1 MKSWN
6 RMQDAVAVVLGVF
19 AALSPMWLDT
29 TDRAMWSLVV
39 LGVLVALSGLAHM
52 ARPDMAMADYAMGV
66 FGVLMFI
73 SPWVMNFDALRG
85 ASWTAWVVGVG
96 RQRFVDAVSAGMR
109 FRCATHWDNEWLRAG
124 QHVSPATWAAQSSV
138 RSRWP

>member
-52 ARPDMAMADYAMGV
+52 ARPDMAMADYAMG
-66 FGVLMFI
+66 
-73 SPWVMNFDALRG
+73 
-85 ASWTAWVVGVG
+85 
-96 RQRFVDAVSAGMR
+96 R
-109 FRCATHWDNEWLRAG
+109 FRRLDVHFTLGHELRRSYA
-124 QHVSPATWAAQSSV
+124 V
-138 RSRWP
+138 RRGRPGWSGS

>member
-73 SPWVMNFDALRG
+73 SPWVMNYDALRG
-85 ASWTAWVVGVG
+85 ASWTAWVVGALTV
-96 RQRFVDAVSAGMR
+96 VVAVSAMPVMSARMHHGG
-109 FRCATHWDNEWLRAG
+109 HG
-124 QHVSPATWAAQSSV
+124 GVAAH
-138 RSRWP
+138 

>member
-1 MKSWN
+1 MKWWN

-52 ARPDMAMADYAMGV
+52 ARPDMTMADYAMGV

-85 ASWTAWVVGVG
+85 ASWTAWVVGVLT
-96 RQRFVDAVSAGMR
+96 VVVAVSAMPVMSARMHHGG
-109 FRCATHWDNEWLRAG
+109 HG
-124 QHVSPATWAAQSSV
+124 GVAAH
-138 RSRWP
+138 

>member
-39 LGVLVALSGLAHM
+39 LGVLVALSG
-52 ARPDMAMADYAMGV
+52 
-66 FGVLMFI
+66 
-73 SPWVMNFDALRG
+73 
-85 ASWTAWVVGVG
+85 ASRRLGKK
-96 RQRFVDAVSAGMR
+96 SK
-109 FRCATHWDNEWLRAG
+109 N
-124 QHVSPATWAAQSSV
+124 
-138 RSRWP
+138 

>member
-39 LGVLVALSGLAHM
+39 LGVPGCTVGSGRTL

-73 SPWVMNFDALRG
+73 SPWVMSFDALRG
-85 ASWTAWVVGVG
+85 ASWTAWVVGVLT
-96 RQRFVDAVSAGMR
+96 VVVAVSAMPVMSARMHHGG
-109 FRCATHWDNEWLRAG
+109 HG
-124 QHVSPATWAAQSSV
+124 GVAAH
-138 RSRWP
+138 